1 MHYFGYGLCVAP
13 ISRGALQGTI
23 LFVVELLVVVEDVVA
38 VGRVLQDNGKYH
50 LPTNPTLS
58 HAS

>member
-38 VGRVLQDNGKYH
+38 VGRGVTGQW
-50 LPTNPTLS
+50 
-58 HAS
+58 